1 MKLYD
6 YWRSTAA
13 YRVRIGLNLKDIDYQ
28 QVPVHLVKDGGQ
40 QHGAAYR
47 AVNPQGLVPAL
58 ELDDGTI
65 LTQSL
70 AILEYLQETHPQPA
84 IVAPD
89 AHARAQERAFAL
101 AIVAD
106 IHPLNNLRVLNYLK
120 DTGWENPDIQQWYH
134 HWIHKGFAALEHRL
148 AERTTSF
155 AFSGTPGLADICLV
169 AQVYNAHRFGVDMAA
184 YPAIEALN
192 SQCLELPAF
201 DRARPESQPDAVL

>member
-1 MKLYD
+1 VKLYD

-13 YRVRIGLNLKDIDYQ
+13 YRVRIGLNLKGIDYE

-47 AVNPQGLVPAL
+47 AVNPHGLVPAL
-58 ELDDGTI
+58 ELDDSTV

-70 AILEYLQETHPQPA
+70 AILEYLEDIQPQPS
-84 IVAPD
+84 IVAKD
-89 AHARAQERAFAL
+89 ALVRACERAVAL

-120 DTGWENPDIQQWYH
+120 DSGWDKADIQQWYH
-134 HWIHKGFAALEHRL
+134 HWIHEGFAALERRL
-148 AERTTSF
+148 DERTTTF
-155 AFSGTPGLADICLV
+155 AFADTPGLADICLV
-169 AQVYNAHRFGVDMAA
+169 AQVYNAHRFGVDMTA

-192 SQCLELPAF
+192 HKCLQLPAF
-201 DRARPESQPDAVL
+201 DKARPEKQPDAVL

>member
-13 YRVRIGLNLKDIDYQ
+13 YRVRIGLNLKGIDYE

-47 AVNPQGLVPAL
+47 AVNPHGLVPAL
-58 ELDDGTI
+58 ELDDGTV

-70 AILEYLQETHPQPA
+70 AILEYLEDIQPQPS
-84 IVAPD
+84 IVAKD
-89 AHARAQERAFAL
+89 ALVRACERAVAL

-120 DTGWENPDIQQWYH
+120 DSGWDKADIQQWYH
-134 HWIHKGFAALEHRL
+134 HWIHEGFAALERRL
-148 AERTTSF
+148 DERTTTF
-155 AFSGTPGLADICLV
+155 AFADTPGLADICLV
-169 AQVYNAHRFGVDMAA
+169 AQVYNAHRFGVDMTA

-192 SQCLELPAF
+192 HQCLQLPAF
-201 DRARPESQPDAVL
+201 DKARPEKQPDAVL

>member
-13 YRVRIGLNLKDIDYQ
+13 YRVRIGLNLKGIDYE

-47 AVNPQGLVPAL
+47 AVNPHGLVPAL
-58 ELDDGTI
+58 ELDDSTV

-70 AILEYLQETHPQPA
+70 AILEYLEDIQPQPS
-84 IVAPD
+84 IVAKD
-89 AHARAQERAFAL
+89 ALVRACERAVAL

-120 DTGWENPDIQQWYH
+120 DSGWDKADIQQWYH
-134 HWIHKGFAALEHRL
+134 HWIHEGFAALERRL
-148 AERTTSF
+148 DERTTTF
-155 AFSGTPGLADICLV
+155 AFADTPGLADICLV
-169 AQVYNAHRFGVDMAA
+169 AQVYNAHRFGVDMTA

-192 SQCLELPAF
+192 HKCLQLPAF
-201 DRARPESQPDAVL
+201 DKARPEKQPDAVL